1 MSTSDK
7 IYGSRK
13 YPFKTS
19 GQEGKR
25 DNFEYYTLVNEK
37 TQRLEVKDKGLTA
50 ANDRSVGYYDLS
62 VKPPKFV
69 RSSTFFARF
78 DDKKELE
85 FFSSEDGLKQAQTA
99 AIQGGIKEQVKDA
112 GVNPTV
118 ARKQMEDIVKTG
130 STNIDPND
138 ANQVA
143 QIIEQEKEE
152 ILGAV
157 GRKNFGNLRY
167 PYKTMSD
174 DQDAIKFALLEFT
187 PRSFDSKTPGVL
199 QDRER
204 KTVEQ
209 KQILGSV
216 TLPIPG
222 GIRDQNSV
230 GWSAGELNPAQAL
243 GAQATI
249 SLLGDGDTKVGDIIK
264 GVADTASLP
273 GVKDTAIE
281 ALAGAATGTNQQLIQ
296 RQQGA
301 VFNPNVELLFNKP
314 NLRSFNFQFNLSPRN
329 AGESREVKK
338 IIRLFKQGM
347 SVRKTQRGVF
357 LKSPLIFQIT
367 YINNATNLNRF
378 KEAALTNFAVDY
390 TPNGSYSTFR
400 DGTMTQYKITMS
412 YQELDPIFSSDYDEL
427 DDSEFE
433 FNGSGSLANPNTA
446 DSAGI
451 GF

>member
-1 MSTSDK
+1 MSTTDK
-7 IYGSRK
+7 VYGSRK
-13 YPFKTS
+13 YTFTTS
-19 GQEGKR
+19 GQKLGKR
-25 DNFEYYTLVNEK
+25 DKIKYFTLVNEK
-37 TQRLEVKDKGLTA
+37 QKTMLVYDKGLTNL
-50 ANDRSVGYYDLS
+50 NDRLVGSYDLTK
-62 VKPPKFV
+62 KPPKF
-69 RSSTFFARF
+69 
-78 DDKKELE
+78 KKNETSL
-85 FFSSEDGLKQAQTA
+85 FISDPSEVKYFQSPEGTKLTQTA
-99 AIQGGIKEQVKDA
+99 AVQGGVKEQVKDN
-112 GVNPTV
+112 GVNSAV
-118 ARKQMEDIVKTG
+118 ARKQMEDIVNTG
-130 STNIDPND
+130 STNVDPN
-138 ANQVA
+138 NEGQVKA
-143 QIIEQEKEE
+143 ITGEKKENF
-152 ILGAV
+152 LGAI
-157 GRKNFGNLRY
+157 GRKRFGNLRY
-167 PYKTMSD
+167 PEKMSEN
-174 DQDAIKFALLEFT
+174 QDAIKFALLEFT
-187 PRSFDSKTPGVL
+187 PRSFDSETPGVL

-216 TLPIPG
+216 VLPIPG
-222 GIRDQNSV
+222 GIQDANSV